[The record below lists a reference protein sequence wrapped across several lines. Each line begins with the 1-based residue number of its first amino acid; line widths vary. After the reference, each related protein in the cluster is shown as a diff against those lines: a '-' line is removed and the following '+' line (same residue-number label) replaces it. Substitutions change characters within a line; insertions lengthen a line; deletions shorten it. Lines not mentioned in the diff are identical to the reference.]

1 LVVLIVVVLWGVLV
15 TGVDAASCLQ
25 VVEASAAGYYQ
36 GPPWY
41 SSPGQG
47 NYPVGV
53 SIWNSNEVRNWF
65 VFPLS
70 TFPASLERAELRIY
84 AGRVY
89 TGDDNETYEL
99 HEITTPAISLITGS
113 ANITNAFD
121 DLADGTVYGSV
132 TVSPA
137 DGIPEY
143 DYYTFGKILAI
154 PFTAAALSKLT
165 AAQGQQFAVGGSSTT
180 LDAVL
185 STQEILFSTLFRGNP
200 PIQLLLFF
208 ADSGAPQTQIFVPS
222 TPSGGG
228 ASTLAGT
235 RVSLS
240 GAACGQQPM
249 GLQWLKEGV
258 PVPGATNTILEINPA
273 SVSDSGN
280 YALRASNNFGTVV
293 SPSVTVAVENLVI
306 TYQPQS
312 VTVLEPY
319 PASFYVGAS
328 SYLPISYQWRKDG
341 VNLPGQTFPYLTLY
355 NTSSYD
361 TGSYDVVVSNSS
373 GSVTSA
379 VATLTVQLRPP
390 VISYWGGDID
400 AAVGLPLTL
409 WSTAYGSLPLSFQW
423 LKDGQVIPGV
433 NSNVFYKAATEFAD
447 AGNYRLIVTNFAGA
461 VTSAVARVRIM
472 PLLLYGPSD
481 TYAYFGTSP
490 RLYTT
495 TYSSV
500 PVSYRW
506 FFNDTLVEDQTNGF
520 LVIPGVDFSSVG
532 SYYVIATN
540 SYGAVT
546 SSVAV
551 LNVVTQAPTAYVYIS
566 SGSQPA
572 YVGDDVTLWASVSG
586 GPIPALQW
594 QRNGVDMPGQ
604 TNYSLVLN
612 SVTTNDIA
620 DYAIIAANI
629 YGSVTSAPVHLQIIT
644 EGPTFVGVPGISNAV
659 AGSIVV
665 LRARAQGGPH
675 PTYQWRRNGADLPG
689 ETNAMLIL
697 SHVAV
702 EDSGLYEIVARNETA
717 SRSYIHHL
725 EVRPAT
731 GLDRWNWRLP
741 HPQGS
746 RLKDIA
752 YGNGRYVAVGK
763 SGNIVTS
770 PNGLDWTNAVVEVDG
785 DLDAVAF
792 GNGLFVTTGEIMAP
806 IHFTTNVYFYPQQ
819 TVAVVLVSSNGV
831 NWTVG
836 RAPDDSLL
844 PDITFGNGV
853 FVAASSTYPGPFT
866 YTSTDGLRWTPH
878 KIGNASAYRVT
889 WGAGKFVAISGVSFF
904 YSPDGAN
911 WILTTNS
918 PFGGGISALTYANG
932 EFVALNGAGATHHSS
947 DGIAWHENPAPNSSA
962 QGMAGGGGYYVA
974 ALQQP
979 VGSVLRSSEAFNW
992 EQVDTG
998 LAQEIEAVIY
1008 TDRFVAVGEAGTIT
1022 TSTDG
1027 STWSPNV
1034 AANRIDYY
1042 GLAQKD
1048 NMVVAAGDAGTILT
1062 STDGRNWTMRSTPTT
1077 RNLHAVHYASGLF
1090 VAGGRRGA
1098 LITSPTGVNWT
1109 SRNSGITNYIERIHW
1124 ANGRWVAV
1132 GERGDFVT
1140 STDGVTWTAG
1150 NTGAPFTDHEGVTYG
1165 NGVWVAAGG
1174 YFRDP
1179 VFENGAVSTLY
1190 RSTNGVN
1197 WTQVAFNVGVRLRD
1211 ITYGN
1216 GRFVAI
1222 ANDAIILVSTNSFS
1236 WFPFSLAGIAPDT
1249 DNFRRVH
1256 YANGRFVIV
1265 GNSGQILSAVVPE
1278 DPSAWISHRSHT
1290 SQNLHD
1296 VLGINDGTLLGVGN
1310 NGMFLQSGGTQPRFI
1325 SIRPGGQGMIIDFDP
1340 GIVAGYVNLE
1350 GSTDLRA
1357 WETVATHVSSPAQIP
1372 VATALRFFRLTA
1384 P

>member
-1 LVVLIVVVLWGVLV
+1 MRSTRFVVLLVVLSEVLATRG
-15 TGVDAASCLQ
+15 GAATCLQ
-25 VVEASAAGYYQ
+25 VAEASAAGYYQ

-41 SSPGQG
+41 SSPGFG
-47 NYPVGV
+47 NYVVGA

-65 VFPLS
+65 VFPLP
-70 TFPASLERAELRIY
+70 TFPASLQRAELRLY

-89 TGDDNETYEL
+89 TPDNSETYEL
-99 HEITTPAISLITGS
+99 REITTPPISLISGS
-113 ANITNAFD
+113 ANITNTFD
-121 DLADGTVYGSV
+121 DLGDGTVYGSA
-132 TVSPA
+132 TVSSA
-137 DGIPEY
+137 DGIPDG
-143 DYYTFGKILAI
+143 DYQTFGAIITI
-154 PFTAAALSKLT
+154 PFTGAALHNLT
-165 AAQGQQFAVGGSSTT
+165 VAQGQQFGVGGKLTT
-180 LDAVL
+180 LDDIL
-185 STQEILFSTLFRGNP
+185 STQEMMFSSLFRGNP

-208 ADSGAPQTQIFVPS
+208 ADSGAPQPQVL
-222 TPSGGG
+222 TPSLQ
-228 ASTLAGT
+228 ALAGT

-249 GLQWLKEGV
+249 TLQWLKEGAA
-258 PVPGATNTILEINPA
+258 VPGATNSILEINPA
-273 SVSDSGN
+273 SPSDSGN
-280 YALRASNNFGTVV
+280 YALRASNDLGAVI
-293 SPSVTVAVENLVI
+293 SSSVNVAVEHLVI

-312 VTVLEPY
+312 VTVSEPY

-328 SYLPISYQWRKDG
+328 SYLPVSYQWRKDG
-341 VNLPGQTFPYLTLY
+341 VNLPGQIYSYLSLY
-355 NTSSYD
+355 NTS
-361 TGSYDVVVSNSS
+361 GSDNGNYDVVVSNSS

-390 VISYWGGDID
+390 TISYWGGDVD
-400 AAVGLPLTL
+400 AAIGLSLTL
-409 WSTAYGSLPLSFQW
+409 WSTAYGSLPLSYQW
-423 LKDGQVIPGV
+423 VKDGQPVGA
-433 NSNVFYKAATEFAD
+433 NSNVFYKASAELAD

-461 VTSAVARVRIM
+461 VTSAVARVRIL

-481 TYAYFGTSP
+481 IYAYFGTSP

-506 FFNDTLVEDQTNGF
+506 FFNDALVEGRTNSY
-520 LVIPGVDFSSVG
+520 LPLPPVNFSSAG
-532 SYYVIATN
+532 PYYVIATN

-546 SSVAV
+546 SAVAV
-551 LNVVTQAPTAYVYIS
+551 LNVITQAPNVYVYIS
-566 SGSQPA
+566 SQPA
-572 YVGDDVTLWASVSG
+572 YVGDDVALSASVSG
-586 GPIPALQW
+586 GPIPTVQW
-594 QRNGVDMPGQ
+594 RRNGVDMPGQ
-604 TNYSLVLN
+604 TNYSLLLN
-612 SVTTNDIA
+612 SVTTSDAA
-620 DYAIIAANI
+620 DYSVVATNI
-629 YGSVTSAPVHLQIIT
+629 YGSITSAPVHLQIIADA
-644 EGPTFVGVPGISNAV
+644 PVFVGVPGISNAV

-665 LRARAQGGPH
+665 LRVRAQGGPH

-697 SHVAV
+697 PAV
-702 EDSGLYEIVARNETA
+702 RIEDSGAYEIVARNESG
-717 SRSYIHHL
+717 SRSYVHNL

-763 SGNIVTS
+763 AGNIVTS
-770 PNGLDWTNAVVEVDG
+770 PNGLDWTNALVEMDG
-785 DLDAVAF
+785 DINTVAF
-792 GNGLFVTTGEIMAP
+792 GNGLFIACGEIGAP
-806 IHFTTNVYFYPQQ
+806 ILFTTNVYYYPQH

-844 PDITFGNGV
+844 PDITFGNDV
-853 FVAASSTYPGPFT
+853 FVAANGTYPGPFT
-866 YTSTDGLRWTPH
+866 YTSSEGLHWTPH
-878 KIGNASAYRVT
+878 KLGFATAYLLA
-889 WGAGKFVAISGVSFF
+889 WGGGKFVAISGVSFF
-904 YSPDGAN
+904 SSIDGGN
-911 WILTTNS
+911 WTHTTNS
-918 PFGGGISALTYANG
+918 PLGGGINTLTYGNG

-947 DGIAWHENPAPNSSA
+947 DGIAWYETPTTNASA

-979 VGSVLRSSEAFNW
+979 VGSVLRSTEAFNW
-992 EQVDTG
+992 QQVDTG
-998 LAQEIEAVIY
+998 LAQEIESVIY

-1022 TSTDG
+1022 TSADG
-1027 STWSPNV
+1027 SMWSPNI

-1042 GLAQKD
+1042 GLAQKEG
-1048 NMVVAAGDAGTILT
+1048 MIVAAGDAGTILT
-1062 STDGRNWTMRSTPTT
+1062 STDGRSWTTRSTPTT
-1077 RNLHAVHYASGLF
+1077 RNLHAVHYANGLF

-1109 SRNSGITNYIERIHW
+1109 SRNTGITNYIERIHW

-1132 GERGDFVT
+1132 GEHGDFVT
-1140 STDGVTWTAG
+1140 STDGVTWTLG
-1150 NTGAPFTDHEGVTYG
+1150 NTGPPFTDHEGVTYG

-1179 VFENGAVSTLY
+1179 VFENNAVSTLY
-1190 RSTNGVN
+1190 RSTNGIN
-1197 WTQVAFNVGVRLRD
+1197 WTQLAFNVGVRLRD

-1222 ANDAIILVSTNSFS
+1222 ANDAIILVSTNGSS
-1236 WFPFSLAGIAPDT
+1236 WLPFSLGGIAPDS

-1256 YANGRFVIV
+1256 YANGRFIIV
-1265 GNSGQILSAVVPE
+1265 GNSGQILSAVIPE
-1278 DPSAWISHRSHT
+1278 DPNAWISHRSHT

-1296 VLGINDGTLLGVGN
+1296 VLGIADGTFLSVGN

-1325 SIRPGGQGMIIDFDP
+1325 SIRAGGQGMVIDFDP

-1350 GSTDLRA
+1350 GSTDLQA